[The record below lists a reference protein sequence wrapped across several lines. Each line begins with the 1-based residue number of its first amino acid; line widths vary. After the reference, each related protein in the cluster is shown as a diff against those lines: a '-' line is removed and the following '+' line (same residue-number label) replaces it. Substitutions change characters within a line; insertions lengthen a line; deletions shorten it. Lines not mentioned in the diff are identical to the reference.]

1 MDIVNVLIWI
11 LTAIFGLGILF
22 VRQFK
27 MSGVLGYV
35 LLVVFTITFALF
47 EYIQLSKLLDPEWT
61 GAAVAVSLIVLV
73 RVSFWITKPVKHSNK
88 NLNKN

>member
-1 MDIVNVLIWI
+1 MDFVNILIWS

-27 MSGVLGYV
+27 MSSVLGYV
-35 LLVVFTITFALF
+35 LLVVFSITFALF
-47 EYIQLSKLLDPEWT
+47 EYIQLSKHLDPEWT

-73 RVSFWITKPVKHSNK
+73 RISFWITKPVKHSNK
-88 NLNKN
+88 ESNKD

>member
-1 MDIVNVLIWI
+1 MDFVNILIWI

-27 MSGVLGYV
+27 MAAVLGYV
-35 LLVVFTITFALF
+35 LLVVFCITFALF
-47 EYIQLSKLLDPEWT
+47 EFIQLSKMLDPAWT

-73 RVSFWITKPVKHSNK
+73 RVSFWIKPVKHSKKDVTK
-88 NLNKN
+88 N